1 MDPLWAVIF
10 LLSGIFV
17 GGVAAFVYLQRA
29 YLEEFRSMA
38 ERLDRFERSMR
49 PSIGPKTEPRAALP
63 DIPTRTETRA
73 VDRPAPQ
80 EARTEP
86 RTEAKVEPSAGRSGG
101 DAWPSGRRE
110 HPLIAPPIPGLT
122 PADTPGEDLVSAP
135 RDNMGSAETLPPV
148 HPPPVHPPPVH
159 APPVQAPPVHH
170 PPSHA
175 PSPLS
180 AVGMPA
186 ALPVQ
191 GPLVVPARSGRA
203 PASNARAVTLTDQVP
218 PAEISSLVERGAD
231 AFDPA
236 SEHGLVSLP
245 LSAMRPIVS
254 ESVARKVDPTL
265 PMALGEPPLPTAVAQ
280 ALQKRAQ
287 QRGDDEVTQLDPMLE
302 PDMIAQLQAPRLSD
316 EIIEP
321 PLPSESSGSRR
332 VFDEPS
338 LPRVGPDGEL
348 LRGAEARTRVPEID
362 ENADPQWV
370 WAPAADLLESDP
382 STTRRS
388 PSIAPTESVRRD
400 PSNRKG

>member
-10 LLSGIFV
+10 LLSGVFV
-17 GGVAAFVYLQRA
+17 GGVTAFVYLQRA

-49 PSIGPKTEPRAALP
+49 PSIAPKTEQRVLP

-73 VDRPAPQ
+73 IERPAQ
-80 EARTEP
+80 TEARTEP
-86 RTEAKVEPSAGRSGG
+86 RSEVKIEPSAGRSGG

-122 PADTPGEDLVSAP
+122 PADTPGEALVSAA

-148 HPPPVHPPPVH
+148 HPPPHPP
-159 APPVQAPPVHH
+159 H
-170 PPSHA
+170 PP

-254 ESVARKVDPTL
+254 ESSARKVDPTL
-265 PMALGEPPLPTAVAQ
+265 PMALGEPPLPPAVAQ

-316 EIIEP
+316 ELIEP

-362 ENADPQWV
+362 DNADPQWV

-400 PSNRKG
+400 PSNRKP

>member
-49 PSIGPKTEPRAALP
+49 PSIAPSKTTEPRAVLP
-63 DIPTRTETRA
+63 DIPTRTENRV
-73 VDRPAPQ
+73 VDRLAHA

-86 RTEAKVEPSAGRSGG
+86 RSEAKVEPSAGRSGG

-110 HPLIAPPIPGLT
+110 QALVAPPIPGLT
-122 PADTPGEDLVSAP
+122 PADTPSEALVSAA
-135 RDNMGSAETLPPV
+135 RDSSGSAETLVPASQPASQ
-148 HPPPVHPPPVH
+148 P
-159 APPVQAPPVHH
+159 A
-170 PPSHA
+170 SHA
-175 PSPLS
+175 PSSPLA

-186 ALPVQ
+186 ALPIQ
-191 GPLVVPARSGRA
+191 GPLVVPARTGR
-203 PASNARAVTLTDQVP
+203 PPPSNARSVTLTDQP
-218 PAEISSLVERGAD
+218 RAPAEISSLVERGAD

-280 ALQKRAQ
+280 AIQQRSQ

-316 EIIEP
+316 EFIEP
-321 PLPSESSGSRR
+321 PIPAESSGSRR

-338 LPRVGPDGEL
+338 LPRVGPSGEL

-362 ENADPQWV
+362 DNSDPQWV

-400 PSNRKG
+400 PGNRKP